1 VTEPPASAAV
11 AASYLQDRHTKERI
25 MTFATTTFAALS
37 IAAIAAVATTLEPA
51 AIGLSTDT
59 VSAAAQSERIIV
71 AQRRGK
77 CTEDLGYGRTGS
89 FGCGG

>member
-1 VTEPPASAAV
+1 
-11 AASYLQDRHTKERI
+11 
-25 MTFATTTFAALS
+25 MTFATTTLAALS
-37 IAAIAAVATTLEPA
+37 LAAIAAVATTLEPA
-51 AIGLSTDT
+51 AIGTSTD
-59 VSAAAQSERIIV
+59 VAVAVAKPEHIIV

>member
-1 VTEPPASAAV
+1 VAV
-11 AASYLQDRHTKERI
+11 AASYLQDRHTKERT
-25 MTFATTTFAALS
+25 MKLATTTLAALS
-37 IAAIAAVATTLEPA
+37 IAAIAAVATSIEPA
-51 AIGLSTDT
+51 AVGTPADT
-59 VSAAAQSERIIV
+59 ASAAAKSEYLIL